1 MMAMVSNWTKLN
13 IYGVFMM
20 SVISVLLCRTV
31 NSSCQQGEVFDPN
44 IKKCVDCTQICEFAP
59 EDTLCSDCRKDG
71 NAHTD
76 WAYLG
81 GNEQRLYGKLFSDYN
96 MKVRPVWNSSDPV
109 NVSLQ
114 IAVNQIVEM
123 DEREQIL
130 TTNLW
135 IEQHWTDQK
144 LVWDEDDF
152 DGIEEMRIPASEIW
166 VPDVTLYDNA
176 DSNDYVA
183 HSRSSNAI
191 VSSKGNVDLWSKPT
205 LVKSTCKI
213 NVKYFP
219 FDMQECTM
227 KFGSWTYTSFQMNLS
242 KFANDPDLSELVPNE
257 QWDLKYATT
266 RRHSQKYTCCPEEY
280 LDVTFYFGLKRK
292 PLYYIYNLLMPCMLL
307 SALSLLGF
315 FMPYDVGVV
324 KVSLSITLILS
335 LTVFLLLVAEM
346 MPRTSEDVPLIGQY
360 YAATMFM
367 ISISTAMNVFV
378 LNINEKGGL
387 VHSRE
392 VPRWLRTIALD
403 YLAVIFWVVP
413 CPCNRLKKKGRGTHH
428 EHHELRY
435 KPVKNQ
441 NTHIVTFDTT
451 SPRNG
456 GGTSNHVVDNR
467 GSRYMNG
474 PAPQYFD
481 TARGDQHEHDSE
493 TVSERRLARME
504 KITGEILKHM
514 KALERKKEKA
524 TQLKKDWA
532 LVAKV
537 LDRLLLIIFLF
548 STVAT
553 TISLLSQR
561 PEDKV
566 PPPLDS

>member
-1 MMAMVSNWTKLN
+1 MEKYRTFCRF
-13 IYGVFMM
+13 I
-20 SVISVLLCRTV
+20 VLLLNLTIFWRTV
-31 NSSCQQGEVFDPN
+31 LSACLKGEVFDPN
-44 IKKCVDCTQICEFAP
+44 IQKCVDCTQICDFSP
-59 EDTLCSDCRKDG
+59 EDQLCQDCRRAG
-71 NAHTD
+71 NSHTD
-76 WAYLG
+76 WAFHG
-81 GNEQRLYGKLFSDYN
+81 GNEQKLYETLFTDYN
-96 MKVRPVWNSSDPV
+96 MKVRPVWNATDPV
-109 NVSLQ
+109 DVSLH
-114 IAVNQIVEM
+114 ITINQIVEM
-123 DEREQIL
+123 DERNQIL

-144 LVWDEDDF
+144 LVWDPVDY
-152 DGIEEMRIPASEIW
+152 DGIVEMRIPATEIW

-191 VSSKGNVDLWSKPT
+191 VSHKGNIDLWSKPT

-213 NVKYFP
+213 DVKYFP
-219 FDMQECTM
+219 FDMQECSM
-227 KFGSWTYTSFQMNLS
+227 KFGSWTYTSFQMNLT
-242 KFANDPDLSELVPNE
+242 KHAPNPELSELVPNE
-257 QWDLKYATT
+257 QWDLEYAVT
-266 RRHSQKYTCCPEEY
+266 RRHSVKYECCPERY

-307 SALSLLGF
+307 SSLSLLGF

-346 MPRTSEDVPLIGQY
+346 MPRTSEEVPLIGQY

-387 VHSRE
+387 VHARE
-392 VPRWLRTIALD
+392 VPRWLRVIALE
-403 YLAVIFWVVP
+403 YLAVVFWVTP
-413 CPCNRLKKKGRGTHH
+413 CPCARMKKKSRTQH

-435 KPVKNQ
+435 KPVNNQ

-456 GGTSNHVVDNR
+456 GVTSNHVVGNR

-474 PAPQYFD
+474 PNPPDFD
-481 TARGDQHEHDSE
+481 TIVREQNGSESE
-493 TVSERRLARME
+493 TISERRLARMD
-504 KITGEILKHM
+504 KVVSEILKHL
-514 KALERKKEKA
+514 KALDRKKEKA

-537 LDRLLLIIFLF
+537 LDRLLLMIFF
-548 STVAT
+548 VSTVVT
-553 TISLLSQR
+553 TICLLSQR
-561 PEDKV
+561 AVDKTPPPEDE
-566 PPPLDS
+566 